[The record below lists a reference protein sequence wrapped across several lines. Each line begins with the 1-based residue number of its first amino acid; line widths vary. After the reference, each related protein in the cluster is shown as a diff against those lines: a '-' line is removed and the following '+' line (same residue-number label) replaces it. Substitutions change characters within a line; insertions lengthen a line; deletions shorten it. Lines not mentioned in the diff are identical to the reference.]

1 MSLVKTNENCIG
13 CNKCIKACSS
23 MGANVAAE
31 KGRGNIID
39 VDPDKC
45 IACGAC
51 LDVCEH
57 GAREYIDDVD
67 RFFEDLKR
75 GTRISVLIAPAFLA
89 NYPNEYEKYFV
100 TKNKFDYYDLMNNYD
115 NFGNEENGNQKY
127 YDKIWKK

>member
-45 IACGAC
+45 IA
-51 LDVCEH
+51 
-57 GAREYIDDVD
+57 
-67 RFFEDLKR
+67 
-75 GTRISVLIAPAFLA
+75 
-89 NYPNEYEKYFV
+89 
-100 TKNKFDYYDLMNNYD
+100 
-115 NFGNEENGNQKY
+115 
-127 YDKIWKK
+127 

>member
-1 MSLVKTNENCIG
+1 
-13 CNKCIKACSS
+13 

-89 NYPNEYEKYFV
+89 NYPNEYEKYLGLPVPLFFMV
-100 TKNKFDYYDLMNNYD
+100 NVLLFASDLIV
-115 NFGNEENGNQKY
+115 K
-127 YDKIWKK
+127 